1 MSNAPTCAVE
11 YLNTCLRRWV
21 CVFAICTS
29 GSLAAQEKLP
39 EIAAQP
45 IKTVSEVADCSKTGC
60 GLSREQLFA
69 LTAAASRYRNDM
81 PKVEDF
87 HFQVS
92 NGEGVIE
99 VTVFPDHSSDIPPYS
114 VLGGRMAV
122 TYIFD
127 SKGVTLRDRYF
138 NR

>member
-1 MSNAPTCAVE
+1 MSA
-11 YLNTCLRRWV
+11 YLYRGV
-21 CVFAICTS
+21 CIFAICAS
-29 GSLAAQEKLP
+29 GYLAAQEKLP

-45 IKTVSEVADCSKTGC
+45 VKTFSQVADCSKTGC
-60 GLSREQLFA
+60 GLSREQFFA

-127 SKGVTLRDRYF
+127 SKGVNLKDRYF
-138 NR
+138 DR